1 MSGWPIKSAH
11 VGVSVLRAGPTAALP
26 QLPST
31 TPEAE
36 R

>member
-1 MSGWPIKSAH
+1 MSGWLIESVH
-11 VGVSVLRAGPTAALP
+11 VGVSVRRAELTVALP

>member
-1 MSGWPIKSAH
+1 MSGWLINSAH
-11 VGVSVLRAGPTAALP
+11 VGVSVQRAEPTVALP
-26 QLPST
+26 ELPST